1 MNTSRSIILKSF
13 SDSCL
18 KYPWEA
24 LVFNRLKVPC
34 DTTTNLYKDNHPD
47 GVNYDICSG
56 SLISNKH
63 ILTSAECLLTNK
75 EILLSSYH
83 NEKIRAEYS
92 DATCIFVF
100 LGFADK
106 NDAINNGELRRIKER
121 YVHSQA
127 FTDISEFNYNLG
139 KHK

>member
-1 MNTSRSIILKSF
+1 M
-13 SDSCL
+13 
-18 KYPWEA
+18 
-24 LVFNRLKVPC
+24 FNRLKVPC

-106 NDAINNGELRRIKER
+106 NDAINNGNGELRRIKER